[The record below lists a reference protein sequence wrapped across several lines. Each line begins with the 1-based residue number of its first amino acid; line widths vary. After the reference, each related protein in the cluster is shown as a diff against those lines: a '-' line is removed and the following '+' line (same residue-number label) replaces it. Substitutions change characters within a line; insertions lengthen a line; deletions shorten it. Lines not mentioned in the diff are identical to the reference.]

1 MATLPIFISQ
11 ISDRAPHGEGGW
23 WRIHEIDW
31 SFPTVIHIGGS
42 SDTPRPRVTRGCLF
56 AMVVSLPQDVNL
68 VISRALPVQDILNLQ
83 AVRKLLHC
91 MAPLPYGK
99 STDLQGTIQI
109 TGIT

>member
-1 MATLPIFISQ
+1 MTYLAKLRRLTDFEKTLG
-11 ISDRAPHGEGGW
+11 RLYM
-23 WRIHEIDW
+23 
-31 SFPTVIHIGGS
+31 TVLDFS
-42 SDTPRPRVTRGCLF
+42 LLQSVTRGCLF

-109 TGIT
+109 AGIT